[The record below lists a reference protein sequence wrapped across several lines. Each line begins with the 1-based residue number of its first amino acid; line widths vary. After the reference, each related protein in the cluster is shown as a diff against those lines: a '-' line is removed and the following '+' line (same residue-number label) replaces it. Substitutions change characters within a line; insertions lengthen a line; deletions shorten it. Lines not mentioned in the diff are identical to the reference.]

1 MDILSVDTDFAD
13 YWILESILK
22 SGIYKP
28 KIVVHETNA
37 KRACISVAKLDEL
50 HNWDGTTEYSG
61 ASVCAYQCMA
71 KRFNYTMV
79 YCESRGVNCFWLRE
93 DLLVKNLAIT
103 IGASQVKN
111 LFTPEFLYPHAFAE
125 HSSQFDW
132 TEIKC

>member
-28 KIVVHETNA
+28 KIVVHETNS
-37 KRACISVAKLDEL
+37 KRACISVAKLDYL
-50 HNWDGTTEYSG
+50 HKWDGTNEYSG
-61 ASVCAYQCMA
+61 ASTCAYQCLA

-79 YCESRGVNCFWLRE
+79 YCEIRGVNCFWLR
-93 DLLVKNLAIT
+93 DDILVKNLGIT

-111 LFTPEFLYPHAFAE
+111 LFTPEFLYQKPFTDHL
-125 HSSQFDW
+125 SKFDW